1 MPSCCYSNN
10 NLNCLKATSMFMVP
24 TKPAHCTPNVRR
36 PQKGKRG
43 ENRVAW
49 EGTKWRRVRGEMR
62 REVGRYSRSWRVSS
76 LPAAHHSVAQSDR
89 HTDKREWRQTLAV
102 SVRAS
107 PSSSLPPSSNCR
119 SSPLVLGLLSLS
131 LYRNHTHLAVTLSR
145 LNTSFHSHNPQVLL
159 KRTLSFTSARV

>member
-10 NLNCLKATSMFMVP
+10 NFNCLWCQQSQQTVLQMWEEPRKE
-24 TKPAHCTPNVRR
+24 
-36 PQKGKRG
+36 RG
-43 ENRVAW
+43 ERTEW
-49 EGTKWRRVRGEMR
+49 HRKEQSGEVRG
-62 REVGRYSRSWRVSS
+62 EVGRYSRSWRVSS

-107 PSSSLPPSSNCR
+107 PSSSPPPSSNCQ

-131 LYRNHTHLAVTLSR
+131 LYRNHTHLVVTLSR

-159 KRTLSFTSARV
+159 KHTLSFTSARV